1 MLYHSNSSIYYNIW
15 SNCQVLQAQGA
26 GQGPDQRALTW
37 LTWDTADLWGLLLY
51 DHNWWPQIFTSYMC
65 MICFVSFLNNI
76 FKYTI
81 EIYIHWL
88 GPENKFKKWKT
99 EFLLNLFS
107 GSSKTQKRGKKVH
120 TLRIKIVMFYHGKT
134 IIALRYTMG
143 INFISS
149 ERSVDVLSNAQ
160 NSKVP

>member
-1 MLYHSNSSIYYNIW
+1 MLN
-15 SNCQVLQAQGA
+15 
-26 GQGPDQRALTW
+26 
-37 LTWDTADLWGLLLY
+37 
-51 DHNWWPQIFTSYMC
+51 DHNWWPQIFTSDMW
-65 MICFVSFLNNI
+65 MICFVSFLKNI

-120 TLRIKIVMFYHGKT
+120 TPRIKIVMFYHGKT
-134 IIALRYTMG
+134 IIAIRYTMG
-143 INFISS
+143 HHFFFYLKGLLMFYPTLKTQKCHNVQNINFSTI
-149 ERSVDVLSNAQ
+149 NF
-160 NSKVP
+160 